1 METKKNYEEKLIKL
15 QAKANTNLQ
24 KLIST
29 AFEVVMEATD
39 LDERMKEVKALL
51 DAETKEVKK

>member
-1 METKKNYEEKLIKL
+1 METKKNYEEKLNKL
-15 QAKANTNLQ
+15 QAKANSNLQ

-29 AFEVVMEATD
+29 AFEVVMEAQD

-51 DAETKEVKK
+51 DAEPKEVKK

>member
-1 METKKNYEEKLIKL
+1 METKKNYEEKLNKL
-15 QAKANTNLQ
+15 QAKANSNLQ

-51 DAETKEVKK
+51 DAEAKEVKK